1 MRKLFVTLFGL
12 MFVTMN
18 VVAGEVNSIDFMK
31 AIEREFAEQGIAD
44 MIELEIFGG
53 QTDFV
58 TNDAKEVK
66 ILVSDLKADDNNK
79 FTVNAEIFADG
90 VSIGKSDLLGRFF
103 VMKEVYVPARNIAKD
118 EVVTVDAIK
127 PMLTRENK
135 IKKDALVDAD
145 SIIGKQ
151 AVRLLKVD
159 SIVTERDLRNEV
171 VVKKGQNLTII
182 YKNKGLQITSKM
194 TALSDGGRGDLI
206 KFINTKSSKEV
217 LAKVIDKNSAEV
229 MAE

>member
-135 IKKDALVDAD
+135 IKKDALLDAD